1 MRRPVSGNGPSPLWT
16 KAPLLLFRYPGLL
29 VSLAVGSLVLAVA
42 ASAHPLF
49 LSATASDLVRE
60 RIATPTITAFGGG
73 LTYRTDSLPALSD
86 RRPDDPV
93 VAVDDAFRR
102 LTGGSPLLGETLSSV
117 LGPQLSI
124 ARADRPD
131 HTREIRLFTGEQ
143 ATARI
148 EVVSGTGE
156 EGTWVP
162 DLVADALDIEPGDRI
177 VLSSGRRTSE
187 PLVVDGVFRGI
198 YRGPVSGYWN
208 PWYDELV
215 LYCSNCPPPPQPL
228 IVDRAQ
234 FLRVAQAVRVHR
246 TFFAW
251 QTPLV
256 RDVTF
261 DEARRIVAFADSL
274 NDLTRPGSE
283 PGEVFHGCYVGLC
296 RSQFEPAFATRIDDV
311 VTEVERRMTTVEA
324 PAQLLRVA
332 GLLVAL
338 LVVASAGAFA
348 MSARRVEAMLLHA
361 RGTGPLTIAARAS
374 LEAMLP
380 CAVGAMT
387 GLGVGFALVRT
398 LGPEGAIASGA
409 LRAAALV
416 TLWAFAAAVL
426 IIGLVSAGSF
436 LRHSEH
442 HRARLGLLAR
452 VPWELGIAVLALL
465 VLDRLRSG
473 GALVADA
480 ASLSKRPSALL
491 LLFPILFLGG
501 FGAIAARGSALGLTG
516 LRRRSARAPPAAFL
530 AVHRLAGAPRLTML
544 LVAATGLCLGLFIQ
558 AQSVTRSVR
567 TTMNAKATIYVGSD
581 VQARIDYSNEVPA
594 GIGVPFTRVT
604 RSLQAGTFR
613 GRATFDLLA
622 VDAETLATAAFW
634 DPSFSD
640 EPLERLTAALRRG
653 AGGRVPAVV
662 AAGSAV
668 DPSTITVNTVNVPID
683 VVGRADAFPGMSS
696 IRPLVVVDE
705 ERLLRAFEGAPNP
718 LDAADTTTELW
729 IRASPD
735 EARHALAT
743 LPYAPG
749 LVLTT
754 DQVKDIPH
762 IAAVIDTFLVLNGL
776 SLAAAF
782 LVIVAILM
790 YLQARQ
796 RSQVVTYGLSLRMGM
811 DRGGHLR
818 AIAAELSAILAVAFV
833 AGSVL
838 ALVAAGLMVP
848 LLDPLDAI
856 PPAPLTV
863 VPISVVAWTAP
874 ALAIVA
880 GLGGWLTDR
889 RARRTDLGQVMRL
902 AD

>member
-1 MRRPVSGNGPSPLWT
+1 MRGVDPSPLWT

-29 VSLAVGSLVLAVA
+29 VSLAVGSMLLAIA

-60 RIATPTITAFGGG
+60 RIATQTVTAFGGG

-86 RRPDDPV
+86 RRSDDPV
-93 VAVDDAFRR
+93 AAVDDAFRR

-131 HTREIRLFTGEQ
+131 DTREIRLFTGEQ
-143 ATARI
+143 ATAHI
-148 EVVSGTGE
+148 DVVSGTG

-177 VLSSGRRTSE
+177 VLSSGRRTSGS
-187 PLVVDGVFRGI
+187 LVVAGVFRGL
-198 YRGPVSGYWN
+198 YRGPVPGYWN
-208 PWYDELV
+208 PWHDELV

-228 IVDRAQ
+228 IVDRAR
-234 FLRVAQAVRVHR
+234 FLHVAEDLEIDRM
-246 TFFAW
+246 FFAW
-251 QTPLV
+251 EAALT
-256 RDVTF
+256 RDVTLE
-261 DEARRIVAFADSL
+261 EARSL
-274 NDLTRPGSE
+274 VVMATDLNERTRPGTE
-283 PGEVFHGCYVGLC
+283 LGGVFHSCYVSFC
-296 RSQFEPAFATRIDDV
+296 RHQLDPAFATRLDNV
-311 VTEVERRMTTVEA
+311 VTDVERRMTTVEG

-338 LVVASAGAFA
+338 LVVGSAGAFA

-380 CAVGAMT
+380 CAAGAMT
-387 GLGVGFALVRT
+387 GLGVAFALVRT

-409 LRAAALV
+409 LRAAAMV
-416 TLWAFAAAVL
+416 ALWAFVVAVMV
-426 IIGLVSAGSF
+426 IGLVSAGSF

-452 VPWELGIAVLALL
+452 VPWELGIAALALL

-480 ASLSKRPSALL
+480 VSLSKRPSALL

-501 FGAIAARGSALGLTG
+501 FGTIAARGTTLGLTG
-516 LRRRSARAPPAAFL
+516 LRRRSGRAPQAAFL

-544 LVAATGLCLGLFIQ
+544 LVAATALCLGLFIQ
-558 AQSVTRSVR
+558 AQAVTRSVR
-567 TTMNAKATIYVGSD
+567 TTMDAKASIYVGSD

-594 GIGVPFTRVT
+594 QIGVPFTRVT
-604 RSLQAGTFR
+604 RSLQAGTFP
-613 GRATFDLLA
+613 GGTTFDLLA

-640 EPLERLTAALRRG
+640 EPPGRLTAALRLG
-653 AGGRVPAVV
+653 PGDPVPVVMAAGGAL
-662 AAGSAV
+662 
-668 DPSTITVNTVNVPID
+668 DPSTITIDTVTVPIH

-696 IRPLVVVDE
+696 IRPLIVVDE
-705 ERLLRAFEGAPNP
+705 GRLLRAFDGAPNP
-718 LDAADTTTELW
+718 LDASDTTTELW
-729 IRASPD
+729 MRASPNG
-735 EARHALAT
+735 ARHALAT
-743 LPYAPG
+743 LPYAPE

-754 DQVKDIPH
+754 DQVKDIPY
-762 IAAVIDTFLVLNGL
+762 IAAVIDTFLVMNGL

-818 AIAAELSAILAVAFV
+818 AIVAELGAILIVAFV
-833 AGSVL
+833 AGAVL

-863 VPISVVAWTAP
+863 VPISLVAWTAP

-880 GLGGWLTDR
+880 VLGGWLTDR
-889 RARRTDLGQVMRL
+889 RARRADLGQVMRL